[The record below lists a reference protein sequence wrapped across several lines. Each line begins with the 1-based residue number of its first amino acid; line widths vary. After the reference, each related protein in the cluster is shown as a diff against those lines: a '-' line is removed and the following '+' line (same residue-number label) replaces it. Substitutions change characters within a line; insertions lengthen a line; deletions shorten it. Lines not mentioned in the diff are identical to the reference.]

1 MNKLLLKWY
10 KDNKRDLPW
19 RKTKEPY
26 KIWVS
31 EIILQQTQIKTGLN
45 YYNKFIHEFPTVKKL
60 AKAETERV
68 LKIWEGLGYYNRALN
83 MLESAKLVVKKYNGI
98 FPKEYDELIKL
109 KGVGPYTAAAI
120 SSFCNKEKKAVV
132 DGNVYR
138 VLSRL
143 YNVET
148 NINTTTG
155 KKEFQQI
162 ANKLISQNHPGE
174 YNQAIMDFGSTHCT
188 KYHPKCKNCPFQRK
202 CISFK
207 LGNVHLRPVKIA
219 KKISKIRYFNYLFI
233 TNKLA
238 FLIQQRSG
246 LDIWKKLYELP
257 LIETDKKIDKL
268 GLINQK
274 KLKYLEIINIKKNYD
289 QEHHLSH
296 QKLKIT
302 FWEINVKSLNINDNI
317 KKIKQEHI
325 NKYPFPKPL
334 EKYLKIQ
341 FTNAKK

>member
-1 MNKLLLKWY
+1 MRKLLLQWY
-10 KDNKRDLPW
+10 KENKRNLPW

-26 KIWVS
+26 KVWVS

-45 YYNKFIHEFPTVKKL
+45 YYNNFIDAFPTVKKL
-60 AKAETERV
+60 AKAQTETV
-68 LKIWEGLGYYNRALN
+68 LKIWQGLGYYNRALN
-83 MLESAKLVVKKYNGI
+83 MLESAKLIMTKYNGE
-98 FPKEYDELIKL
+98 FPKKYDELIKL

-143 YNVET
+143 YNIST
-148 NINTTTG
+148 DINTTKG
-155 KKEFQQI
+155 KNEFQQI
-162 ANKLISQNHPGE
+162 ANKLISPNKPGE
-174 YNQAIMDFGSTHCT
+174 YNQAIMDFGATQCT
-188 KYHPKCKNCPFQRK
+188 KYHPKCKNCPFQK
-202 CISFK
+202 SCISFK
-207 LGNVHLRPVKIA
+207 LGNINLRPVKIV

-233 TNKLA
+233 EKKNS
-238 FLIQQRSG
+238 FLIQQRQS

-257 LIETDKKIDKL
+257 LIETNKKITKVNL
-268 GLINQK
+268 LNQK
-274 KLKYLEIINIKKNYD
+274 ELKCFEIINIKKNYD
-289 QEHHLSH
+289 EEHNLSH

-302 FWEINVKSLNINDNI
+302 FWHISVKSLNIYAYT
-317 KKIKQEHI
+317 KKIKKVHI

-341 FTNAKK
+341 FTNEKK